1 MNYLCV
7 DIGGSSMKYALMNE
21 DAAINEKGRR
31 ELNNVETCEGMLAAI
46 NSLYEESGRPEGG
59 IAVSY
64 CGELNADSGLLYN
77 GGSYPFMAKHNLKEE
92 LQNICKASVSV
103 ENDGNCAAIAEM
115 YQGNLT
121 ECANAAVLI
130 VGTGLAGALIFD
142 HKLYRG
148 TNHYAGLLS
157 FMTAEI
163 SSPFSLNNMAAR
175 AVSANYLSS
184 TYMQGKPSAKQMDGI
199 SFFKLV
205 EEGDETALDI
215 LERYCTNLANV
226 VFNTQQMLDVE
237 KICIGGGISVQPL
250 FREKLREAYEKIYS
264 ITPLQYINPPKTDL
278 VFCKDCNDANLIGA
292 LYHHMNGRK

>member
-21 DAAINEKGRR
+21 DAAIREKGRR
-31 ELNNVETCEGMLAAI
+31 ELDDVKTSEGMLAAI

-64 CGELNADSGLLYN
+64 CGELNAESGLLYN
-77 GGSYPFMAKHNLKEE
+77 GGSYPFMAGHNLKEE
-92 LQNICKASVSV
+92 LQDYCHTQVSV
-103 ENDGNCAAIAEM
+103 ENDGNCAAFAEL

-121 ECANAAVLI
+121 DCANAAVLI

-157 FMTAEI
+157 FMTVQI
-163 SSPFSLNNMAAR
+163 SVPFSLNNMAAR
-175 AVSANYLSS
+175 AVSANYLASA
-184 TYMQGKPSAKQMDGI
+184 YMQENPSAEQMDGI
-199 SFFKLV
+199 RFFELA
-205 EEGDETALDI
+205 EEGDKTALDI

-226 VFNTQQMLDVE
+226 VFNTQLMLDVE

-250 FREKLREAYEKIYS
+250 FRRTLKEAYDNIYS

-278 VFCKDCNDANLIGA
+278 VFCRECNDANLIGA
-292 LYHHMNGRK
+292 LYHHRNGRI